1 MRGFSFIGGST
12 DTLADFPDTNLL
24 PLWRMLPSTT
34 LAGGDTTLSRD
45 VEADVRYDVEVEELG
60 SQDGGEN
67 APRPELDGGEN
78 ALRPELDGG
87 ENAPRPQDGGENAP
101 RPQDGGE
108 NAPRP
113 QDGGENAPRP
123 DERDGGVKDMA
134 DCVSFIFLPF

>member
-1 MRGFSFIGGST
+1 
-12 DTLADFPDTNLL
+12 
-24 PLWRMLPSTT
+24 MLPSTT

-45 VEADVRYDVEVEELG
+45 VEADVRYDVEVDELG

-67 APRPELDGGEN
+67 AP
-78 ALRPELDGG
+78 RPELDGG

-134 DCVSFIFLPF
+134 DCVSFIFLSF

>member
-1 MRGFSFIGGST
+1 
-12 DTLADFPDTNLL
+12 
-24 PLWRMLPSTT
+24 MLPST

-45 VEADVRYDVEVEELG
+45 VEADVRYDVVVEELG

-67 APRPELDGGEN
+67 APRPQDC
-78 ALRPELDGG
+78 G
-87 ENAPRPQDGGENAP
+87 ENAPRPHG
-101 RPQDGGE
+101 GGE

>member
-1 MRGFSFIGGST
+1 
-12 DTLADFPDTNLL
+12 
-24 PLWRMLPSTT
+24 MLPST

-45 VEADVRYDVEVEELG
+45 VEADVRYDVEVDESG

-67 APRPELDGGEN
+67 APRP
-78 ALRPELDGG
+78 
-87 ENAPRPQDGGENAP
+87 QDC
-101 RPQDGGE
+101 GE

-134 DCVSFIFLPF
+134 DCVSFIFLSF